1 MLRLDPLE
9 GRMMIKPKTASILIL
24 TLWMLS
30 FMTIFTIGLAYNV
43 SGQLR
48 LASHVQ
54 DRLKMYYLAKAGI
67 ERATIKFEMDETPNR
82 TSLNEEWS
90 NSEEFFKEIPFGGGY
105 ITVSYQL
112 KNVVTDDEA
121 EEEPFFYGLMDE
133 SSKININKAPLQI
146 LKSMLKNI
154 GGVETEEVDDI
165 ANAIIDWRDIDVIVS
180 PNGAEDEYYEGLKV
194 PYPCKNGDF
203 QIPEELLLVK
213 GMTPDIFS
221 KIAGTIT
228 IYGEGKVNIN
238 TADWQTFHALGLSSE
253 LAQRIVQFRRGRDE
267 IDGTEDDNIFN
278 TVAEIRNIGPLF
290 TEESVE
296 INSIVS
302 LKALTVKS
310 NVFRINSTG
319 VIKKGDR
326 DLRMDITCVVKMLP
340 NKNPETLYWHE
351 GVI

>member
-1 MLRLDPLE
+1 
-9 GRMMIKPKTASILIL
+9 MIKTRTASILIL
-24 TLWMLS
+24 TLWMLG
-30 FMTIFTIGLAYNV
+30 FMTIFTIGLANNV

-48 LASHVQ
+48 LASHIQ

-67 ERATIKFEMDETPNR
+67 ERATIKFEMDETPNY

-90 NSEEFFKEIPFGGGY
+90 NSEDFFKEIPFGDGY

-112 KNVVTDDEA
+112 KNEAADEQTG
-121 EEEPFFYGLMDE
+121 EKPTLYGLMDE

-146 LKSMLKNI
+146 LKNMLENI
-154 GGVETEEVDDI
+154 GGVETEEIADV

-180 PNGAEDEYYEGLKV
+180 PGGAENEYYEGLKA

-203 QIPEELLLVK
+203 QILEELLLVK
-213 GMTPDIFS
+213 GVTPDIFS
-221 KIAGTIT
+221 KIADTIT
-228 IYGEGKVNIN
+228 IYSEGKVNIN

-253 LAQRIVQFRRGRDE
+253 LAERIVQFRRGRDE

-296 INSIVS
+296 INSVVS
-302 LKALTVKS
+302 LDALTVKS

-319 VIKKGDR
+319 ILKKGGR

-351 GVI
+351 GIR

>member
-1 MLRLDPLE
+1 
-9 GRMMIKPKTASILIL
+9 MIKTRTASILIL

-30 FMTIFTIGLAYNV
+30 FMAIFSIGLAHNV

-67 ERATIKFEMDETPNR
+67 ERATIKFEMDETPNY
-82 TSLNEEWS
+82 TSLNEEWA
-90 NSEEFFKEIPFGGGY
+90 NSKDFFKETPCGDGY

-112 KNVVTDDEA
+112 KNAVTDEETA
-121 EEEPFFYGLMDE
+121 EEPIFYGLMDE
-133 SSKININKAPLQI
+133 SSKININKAPLQV
-146 LKSMLKNI
+146 LKNMLENV
-154 GGVETEEVDDI
+154 GEVETEEVADI

-180 PNGAEDEYYEGLKV
+180 PNGAENEYYEGLKR
-194 PYPCKNGDF
+194 PYPCKNDDF

-221 KIAGTIT
+221 KIADTIT

-238 TADWQTFHALGLSSE
+238 TAGWKTFHALGLSSE
-253 LAQRIVQFRRGRDE
+253 LAQRVVQFRSGRDE

-290 TEESVE
+290 TEEAVE
-296 INSIVS
+296 INSITS
-302 LKALTVKS
+302 LNTLTVKS

-319 VIKKGDR
+319 ILKKGGR
-326 DLRMDITCVVKMLP
+326 DLRMDITCVVKLSQ

-351 GVI
+351 GVKS